1 MRNFRLLLAYDGSR
15 YRGWQ
20 RLGDSEQTIQGK
32 LENVV
37 SRMVNEPVEVIGS
50 GRTDAG
56 AHAIGQVANFHCETE
71 LTTAEI
77 RSYLQ
82 HYLPEDIGVLKVEEV
97 DSRFHSRY
105 GAISKTYQY
114 RIWNSDLPCVFQRKY
129 VWVVEEPLCVEAMNQ
144 AAQAFVGTHDF
155 KAFCSNKRFKKST
168 VRTIE
173 TFSVERVEDEIV
185 FSVTGDGF
193 LYNMVRIMVGTLVAV
208 GRGDLRREQIPEIFD
223 SQVREQAGETVP
235 AKGLCLMEVCYP

>member
-223 SQVREQAGETVP
+223 SQAREQAGETVP

>member
-129 VWVVEEPLCVEAMNQ
+129 VWVVEEPLCVESMNQ